1 MILSKIRQIISTDVF
16 TYIGMAKSFL
26 YVSKCR
32 FFAYFYEELLK
43 NYYILFDGNKLYRK
57 IDMLSAFAYLFSLLL
72 IEKHY
77 LFNKNKNNTCS

>member
-1 MILSKIRQIISTDVF
+1 MYLLILAWRNLFYMFPNV
-16 TYIGMAKSFL
+16 
-26 YVSKCR
+26 V

-43 NYYILFDGNKLYRK
+43 NYYILIDGNNKNKLYRK
-57 IDMLSAFAYLFSLLL
+57 KDMLSAFAHLFSLLL

>member
-1 MILSKIRQIISTDVF
+1 MNLLILSKIRQIISTDVF

-43 NYYILFDGNKLYRK
+43 NYYILIDGNNKNKLYRK
-57 IDMLSAFAYLFSLLL
+57 RDMLSEFAYLFCC
-72 IEKHY
+72 Y
-77 LFNKNKNNTCS
+77 

>member
-1 MILSKIRQIISTDVF
+1 
-16 TYIGMAKSFL
+16 MAKSFL

-43 NYYILFDGNKLYRK
+43 NYYILIDGNNKNKLYRK
-57 IDMLSAFAYLFSLLL
+57 RDMLSAFAYLFSLLL